1 MTEAQIRRPQK
12 TTTTGNEMEYD
23 YKVTNFKAE
32 VTTADVRK
40 GNAGRKVTAQL
51 EVLLQEHAR
60 DGWELQGQYTFD
72 VHVKGGCFDAILKLF
87 NQNTEDGN
95 FKIYQLVFR
104 RPM

>member
-1 MTEAQIRRPQK
+1 
-12 TTTTGNEMEYD
+12 MEYE

-72 VHVKGGCFDAILKLF
+72 VQVKGGCFDGLLKVF
-87 NQNTEDGN
+87 NQNTQDGD